1 MTLSLS
7 EISVVLEQKISK
19 SYRSYI
25 FILIVKRGNKNRSYS
40 IMRNYNRM
48 SINCELNTKSIKWD
62 DSSI

>member
-19 SYRSYI
+19 SYPSYI
-25 FILIVKRGNKNRSYS
+25 FILIVKRGKKSRSYS

-48 SINCELNTKSIKWD
+48 SINLELKTKSIKWD